1 MLLVHKKQLNKVQQG
16 TDKKPELE
24 SGEVL
29 LEVKKYAFTSNNIT
43 YAVCGFQ
50 LNYWNFFPSESNEW
64 GIVPVWGFAEVI
76 ASKHDAIEVGEQ
88 VYGYLPMG
96 KYLKVQAG
104 KINTYGFSDAAE
116 HRRKLAPIYNYYT
129 RTAADP
135 SFVKTLEDY
144 IPIIKPLFAT
154 SFLIYYYLKENQFF
168 DSEQIVLTSASSK
181 TALAL
186 AFMLKQ
192 NQASDHKKIIG
203 LTSNG
208 NVAFVENSGY
218 YDAVLSYD
226 NCHEEMDQV
235 STTVV
240 DFAGNSN
247 LLQSISNALKEQLK
261 NVTLVGLT
269 DWQSAKSFK
278 KIPNSSFFF
287 APTHIQNK
295 YKEWGAEKT
304 NMLLN
309 TALIG
314 FVKDVQENLEVEYVE
329 EAKAVSKLYLEMLGG
344 KVNPKKGYIVKV

>member
-1 MLLVHKKQLNKVQQG
+1 MLLVHKKQLNEVQQG
-16 TDKKPELE
+16 TGEKPELE

-50 LNYWNFFPSESNEW
+50 LNYWNFFPSKSDEW

-76 ASKHDAIEVGEQ
+76 ESKHDAIKMGEQ

-96 KYLKVQAG
+96 KYLKIQAG
-104 KINTYGFSDAAE
+104 RINTYGFADAVE

-135 SFVKTLEDY
+135 SFVAALEDY

-154 SFLIYYYLKENQFF
+154 SFLIYHYLKENQFF
-168 DSEQIVLTSASSK
+168 ESKQIVLTSASSK

-192 NQASDHKKIIG
+192 NQANDDKKIIG

-208 NVAFVENSGY
+208 NVDFVESSGY
-218 YDAVLSYD
+218 YDSVLGYD
-226 NCHEEMDQV
+226 ACNEKITQT
-235 STTVV
+235 STTIV

-247 LLQSISNALKEQLK
+247 LLQAISDTLEENLK

-287 APTHIQNK
+287 APTHIQNR

-314 FVKDVQENLEVEYVE
+314 FVKDIQGNLEVEYVE
-329 EAKAVSKLYLEMLGG
+329 DAGAVAKLYLEMLGG
-344 KVNPKKGYIVKV
+344 KVNPKKGYIIKV